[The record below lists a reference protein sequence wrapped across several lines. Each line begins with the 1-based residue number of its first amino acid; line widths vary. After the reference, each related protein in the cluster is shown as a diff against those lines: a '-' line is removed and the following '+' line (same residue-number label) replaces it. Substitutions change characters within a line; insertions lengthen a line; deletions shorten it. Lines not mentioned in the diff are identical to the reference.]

1 MIKIG
6 KVRLGVLPK
15 IAVSVNDTAD
25 EKRVKSLNADILEIR
40 VDQFKILDP
49 EYVNRVIARVKKIGI
64 PLILTVRS
72 HEEGGEKN
80 LPDELKLRIFKSA
93 ISLVDAV
100 DIELKSP
107 VISEVVK
114 IAKKN
119 KKLIIVSWHNFKLT
133 PGDRALKG
141 ILNDALKKGAQLV
154 KVAVRARK
162 ADDVNRLM
170 KFTMQNRASNLI
182 TISLGKVGRISRLI
196 FPMAGSLITYAY
208 ITKPSG
214 PGQTPLK
221 DLRRHLRMHYP
232 QCRRST
238 K

>member
-1 MIKIG
+1 M
-6 KVRLGVLPK
+6 
-15 IAVSVNDTAD
+15 S
-25 EKRVKSLNADILEIR
+25 S
-40 VDQFKILDP
+40 
-49 EYVNRVIARVKKIGI
+49 
-64 PLILTVRS
+64 RS
-72 HEEGGEKN
+72 
-80 LPDELKLRIFKSA
+80 PSLRIFKKSV
-93 ISLVDAV
+93 SLVDAV

-107 VISEVVK
+107 IISEVVK
-114 IAKKN
+114 IAKKD
-119 KKLIIVSWHNFKLT
+119 KRLIIVSWHNFKLT
-133 PGDRALKG
+133 PGDRQLRD
-141 ILNDALKKGAQLV
+141 ILNSALKKGAQVV
-154 KVAVRARK
+154 KIAVRARK

-170 KFTMQNRASNLI
+170 KFTMRNRASNLI
-182 TISLGKVGRISRLI
+182 TISLGKAGSISRLL

>member
-6 KVRLGVLPK
+6 KMKLGVLPR

-25 EKRVKSLNADILEIR
+25 NRLVKSFNVDILEVR

-49 EYVNRVIARVKKIGI
+49 EYVNGVIAVLRKIGI

-72 HEEGGEKN
+72 YEEGGEKN
-80 LPDELKLRIFKSA
+80 IPDELKLRIFQRA
-93 ISLVDAV
+93 ISSIDAV

-107 VISEVVK
+107 IISEVVK

-133 PGDRALKG
+133 PDDKSLKN
-141 ILNDALKKGAQLV
+141 ILNDAKRKGAQLV
-154 KVAVRARK
+154 KIAVKAGR

-170 KFTMQNRASNLI
+170 KFTIENRASNLI
-182 TISLGKVGRISRLI
+182 TISLGQAGSISRLI

-208 ITKPSG
+208 VTKPSG
-214 PGQTPLK
+214 PGQIPLK
-221 DLRRHLRMHYP
+221 ELRGHLRVYYP
-232 QCRRST
+232 QCSRKR
-238 K
+238 

>member
-6 KVRLGVLPK
+6 KMKLGVLPK

-25 EKRVKSLNADILEIR
+25 KERVKYFNADILEVR

-49 EYVNRVIARVKKIGI
+49 EYVNSVIARVREIGI

-72 HEEGGEKN
+72 YEEGGEKN
-80 LPDELKLRIFKSA
+80 IPDELKLRIFKSS

-107 VISEVVK
+107 IISEVVK

-119 KKLIIVSWHNFKLT
+119 KKLIIISWHNFKLT
-133 PGDRALKG
+133 PDDKSLKSILNSALKR
-141 ILNDALKKGAQLV
+141 GAQLV
-154 KVAVRARK
+154 KIAVKARK

-170 KFTMQNRASNLI
+170 KFTIQNRESNLI
-182 TISLGKVGRISRLI
+182 TISLGQTGRISRLI

-208 ITKPSG
+208 VTKPSG
-214 PGQTPLK
+214 PGQIPLK
-221 DLRRHLRMHYP
+221 ELRGHLSMYYP
-232 QCRRST
+232 